1 MQKASTILEKQEHMC
16 VYVDHRDDGRAFRRE
31 KLCGVDVPDAGDGNK
46 REIAFGEGHEG
57 HAGT

>member
-1 MQKASTILEKQEHMC
+1 MC

-31 KLCGVDVPDAGDGNK
+31 KLCGVDVPAAGDGNK